1 MLLLQTIVANK
12 LLQAYFVFFVTF
24 GLYTSLLNH
33 SSTLQYARPL
43 DRAFMRFA
51 FVSDICLTVLKPNPK
66 ALVLIVCSG
75 SAYIASKISENNGF
89 YKEPLHVLSHCLI
102 TSAHIEMFRQ
112 YTLLD
117 STRHMFSNYEYI
129 LN

>member
-1 MLLLQTIVANK
+1 MFLLQTIMANK

-33 SSTLQYARPL
+33 GTNLQYARPL

-51 FVSDICLTVLKPNPK
+51 FVSDICLTVLRPNAK
-66 ALVLIVCSG
+66 ALALIICSG

-89 YKEPLHVLSHCLI
+89 YREPLHVLSHCLI

-112 YTLLD
+112 YSVLD
-117 STRHMFSNYEYI
+117 STRHIFIDNKI
-129 LN
+129 NF